1 MTFRV
6 LAEETTL
13 SSRTPNTC
21 APPTR
26 PPTRLL
32 TVPTALCGCKLILR
46 AYDDALQTGGRP
58 HRRHGAFTCAGITA
72 ANEKLELFIFSGMLE
87 SNGSEARIPPEGTR
101 GNEELIGADE
111 ITPPLFDLHCY
122 MLAAGY

>member
-21 APPTR
+21 APPLA
-26 PPTRLL
+26 PPPRLL
-32 TVPTALCGCKLILR
+32 TVPTALCGCKLILH

-58 HRRHGAFTCAGITA
+58 HRCHGAFTGITA
-72 ANEKLELFIFSGMLE
+72 ANEKLELFIFSGILE
-87 SNGSEARIPPEGTR
+87 SNGSVARIPPEAR
-101 GNEELIGADE
+101 RSNEELIGANK
-111 ITPPLFDLHCY
+111 ITRPLFDLHCY